1 MGSKPLKY
9 ADKSVGQ
16 PEILSLFNTLKKIL
30 SEYVKGNFF
39 VKTDQPGAFEI
50 YYGNEV
56 EQGGKKYPELSF
68 ASLLIQKGYLGFYF
82 FPVYLHPAL
91 LEKIKPDLKK
101 TLKGKTCFHL
111 KKANPET
118 IIQIQEALETGYRY
132 YASRGWK

>member
-9 ADKSVGQ
+9 ADKSAGQ
-16 PEILSLFNTLKKIL
+16 PELLDLFNTLKKIL
-30 SEYVKGNFF
+30 SDYAKGNFF
-39 VKTDQPGAFEI
+39 VKTNQPGAFEI
-50 YYGNEV
+50 YYGKEV
-56 EQGGKKYPELSF
+56 VHGGKKYPELLF